1 MEYKMYAL
9 NTKQIVAAMLAILL
23 PLGGA
28 LAHAQAPEASV
39 ELASVT
45 ERGVSAMVRLPG
57 TVISRRDSQISAEL
71 SGRLNW
77 VAEVGDEVE
86 KGEPIAI
93 IDDHLLQ
100 LQLRDNLAE
109 IARVEADINYNQR
122 QSERLE
128 RLAAQNNMAQSELDQ
143 VKSRQEMLTQD
154 RTKAEVTRD
163 RTLYDI
169 ERTQVRAPF
178 PGIIADRQMNLGEY
192 TSPGASLVRLVDTQ
206 TLEISVNAPLRAARF
221 NKPGSEVQV
230 ESDDR
235 QILTAIRSVIP
246 VGDARSRLMELRIKL
261 EPGHW
266 SIGEAVTVDLVDGD
280 RELSLSVPRD
290 ALVLRGDQVFVYTV
304 SADNIAKKIPV
315 IAGSGWGTTIAI
327 DGDLT
332 EGDPVI
338 VRGAER
344 LSDGQK
350 VKVIRHHLAGS

>member
-1 MEYKMYAL
+1 MYAL

-28 LAHAQAPEASV
+28 LAQAQAPEASV

-122 QSERLE
+122 QSGRLE
-128 RLAAQNNMAQSELDQ
+128 RLAAQNNMAQSELDR
-143 VKSRQEMLTQD
+143 VNSRQQMLIQD

-169 ERTQVRAPF
+169 QRTRVSAPF
-178 PGIIADRQMNLGEY
+178 SGIIVGRQMNLGEY
-192 TSPGASLVRLVDTQ
+192 TSPGATLVRLVDTQ
-206 TLEISVNAPLRAARF
+206 ALEISVNAPLRAARF

-230 ESDDR
+230 EANER
-235 QILTAIRSVIP
+235 QLLTAIRSVVP
-246 VGDARSRLMELRIKL
+246 VGDARSRLMELRIQL
-261 EPGHW
+261 EPGNW

-280 RELSLSVPRD
+280 RQLSLSVPRD

-327 DGDLT
+327 DGDLA

-344 LSDGQK
+344 LNDGQT